1 MHSEGTE
8 WLSVGE
14 LPVPFC
20 PQPLVSPS
28 THLWLGTLEGSITS
42 ALHKVLR
49 YPSNTNKSPFSLTGS
64 PVLISLL
71 RSTVCE
77 GSGQDITL
85 SW

>member
-1 MHSEGTE
+1 MQSEGTE

-14 LPVPFC
+14 LPIPFC

-49 YPSNTNKSPFSLTGS
+49 YPSNTNTSPFSLTGS

-71 RSTVCE
+71 GSTVFE
-77 GSGQDITL
+77 DSGQDVTL